1 MVLTLCHDC
10 LQPFIDD
17 KNYIVKLAK
26 RIPYEQ
32 LEPHDNECDICVQPF
47 FDDHNYT
54 VKIVHPDC
62 PTREKEKHDG
72 ECFICGRR
80 GCDYDVEKLKK

>member
-17 KNYIVKLAK
+17 RNYVVKLAK

-32 LEPHDNECDICVQPF
+32 LEPHDNECDIC
-47 FDDHNYT
+47 T
-54 VKIVHPDC
+54 
-62 PTREKEKHDG
+62 
-72 ECFICGRR
+72 RR
-80 GCDYDVEKLKK
+80 GRQYDVNKIKETKNP

>member
-32 LEPHDNECDICVQPF
+32 LEPHDNECDIC
-47 FDDHNYT
+47 T
-54 VKIVHPDC
+54 
-62 PTREKEKHDG
+62 
-72 ECFICGRR
+72 RR
-80 GCDYDVEKLKK
+80 GRQYDVIKIKETKNP